1 MRIGIKYCGG
11 CNPFYDRKAEV
22 EKLEQN
28 LKDIRFEP
36 VQHGGNYDRLLLV
49 CGCPRACIWKQH
61 VSRKYG
67 FSGGYAASGKY
78 FVSEMPEHS
87 GTTPEYLLAKSRE
100 DFIKVQE
107 WLQDG
112 D

>member
-1 MRIGIKYCGG
+1 MPMRIGIKYCGG

-22 EKLEQN
+22 EKLERN

-36 VQHGGNYDRLLLV
+36 VQPGESYDRVLLV
-49 CGCPRACIWKQH
+49 CGCPRACIRKH
-61 VSRKYG
+61 AVSGK
-67 FSGGYAASGKY
+67 YAASGEY
-78 FVSEMPEHS
+78 FLSEMSEYS

-107 WLQDG
+107 LLQSK
-112 D
+112 